1 MPWVLFVYLLTTLG
15 QSDDYIALRK
25 QGVSEY
31 SARHIREAQV
41 LLEKALEGA
50 QRANS
55 SYEVA
60 LTYSALGDVYQE
72 QIRFEEAEQLYR
84 KGIAILLRERGG
96 SHALAIMWRNL
107 AAAMIGE
114 THYREALEALDE
126 ASKLAQAN
134 KLQDAQLK
142 ARILNSRGLVYFY
155 QQKLGRAKTYF
166 SRALETALAGG
177 DEKGL
182 TTEDILNNLA
192 RAYHSSG
199 ERAKAE
205 EAYRKALK
213 IGEARLGS
221 LHPNLVLAL
230 TNLGDLCNDLGRYD
244 EAEDYFQR
252 TLTILQM
259 STNVFD
265 ETRVMEALH
274 GLSKTYLLKHDLI
287 RAEPLLGRAAEIAR
301 QNVNQAIMIPEIL
314 HILDDYAKLLSEL
327 RRPADADR
335 LHAEAQRIRAT
346 AAFTVQVKPQW

>member
-31 SARHIREAQV
+31 SARHYREAQL

-50 QRANS
+50 QRANN
-55 SYEVA
+55 SYAAA
-60 LTYSALGDVYQE
+60 LTYSALADTYQE

-84 KGIAILLRERGG
+84 KGIAILLRERGR

-107 AAAMIGE
+107 ASAMIGE

-142 ARILNSRGLVYFY
+142 AQILNSRGVVYFY

-166 SRALETALAGG
+166 SRALQTAGG

-213 IGEARLGS
+213 IAETRLGS
-221 LHPNLVLAL
+221 LHPNLVIGL
-230 TNLGDLCNDLGRYD
+230 TNLGDLCNDLGHYD

-252 TLTILQM
+252 TLIILQR
-259 STNVFD
+259 SANVFD

-314 HILDDYAKLLSEL
+314 HILDDYTKLLSEL

-346 AAFTVQVKPQW
+346 AAFTVQVKPKW